1 MSPSRPRMRLPRCPQ
16 NRGVTPEEFAAALP
30 PGFRLGVSTSAYQ
43 VEGGADERGPAGWDE
58 FAAEPEKVLDGS
70 DALVAADHYHRMP
83 EDVALLRELGVD
95 AYRFSIS
102 WPRVQPGGR
111 GPASATGLAFYD
123 RLLDELLAAGI
134 RPMATLFHWD
144 TPAELEHAGGWAHRD
159 TAYRFAEYAAIAG
172 EAFGDR
178 VADWVTVN
186 EPATL
191 ALEGYTLDVHS
202 PGRGLWLSGVRA
214 AHHLLLGHG
223 LAVRALRAVP
233 VSGRIGISNAHSPV
247 FAASSRWLDRFAAR
261 NFDLL
266 NNRVFADPVILGK
279 RPPGLLGLL
288 LRLGAAPHPGDA
300 RIMAEPVDFYGIQY
314 YFPSRVAAGPP
325 KLKRG
330 THDGHS
336 TAMLDLPLRLEP
348 WPEYPETG
356 FGWAV
361 APGMVTTL
369 LGRFA
374 DRYGDR
380 LPPVVFTEGG
390 ASFVDTPDAE
400 GDVEDGYRSDYLASH
415 IAAAATPVPG
425 VEVEGYYVWSLL
437 DNFEWAAGYTQ
448 HFGIVAVDRETKART
463 PKASYHWYREVLSAK
478 NA

>member
-1 MSPSRPRMRLPRCPQ
+1 
-16 NRGVTPEEFAAALP
+16 VTPEELAARLP

-43 VEGGADERGPAGWDE
+43 IEGGADERGPAGWDE
-58 FAAEPEKVLDGS
+58 FAARGDTVLDGS

-111 GPASATGLAFYD
+111 GPANPAGLAFYD

-144 TPAELEHAGGWAHRD
+144 TPAELEHEGGWTHRD
-159 TAYRFAEYAAIAG
+159 TAYRFADYARIAG

-191 ALEGYTLDVHS
+191 ALYGYTLDVHS
-202 PGRGLWLSGVRA
+202 PGRAIWLSGVRA

-223 LAVRALRAVP
+223 LAVRALRDVP
-233 VSGRIGISNAHSPV
+233 VTGRIGISNSHSPV
-247 FAASSRWLDRFAAR
+247 FAASSRRLDRFAAH
-261 NFDLL
+261 NFDILS
-266 NNRVFADPVILGK
+266 NRVFADPVIAGR
-279 RPPGLLGLL
+279 RPPGVLGLA
-288 LRLGAAPHPGDA
+288 LRLAALPRPGDA
-300 RIMAEPVDFYGIQY
+300 RIIAEPIDFYGLQY

-348 WPEYPETG
+348 WPEYAATG
-356 FGWAV
+356 FGWAD
-361 APGMVTTL
+361 APELVPVL

-374 DRYGDR
+374 DRYGAK
-380 LPPVVFTEGG
+380 LPPILFTEGG
-390 ASFVDTPDAE
+390 ASYPDAP
-400 GDVEDGYRSDYLASH
+400 GPDGEIDDRERIDYLSSHLAS
-415 IAAAATPVPG
+415 AVADVPG
-425 VEVEGYYVWSLL
+425 VTVEGYYVWSLL
-437 DNFEWAAGYTQ
+437 DNFEWAAGHSQ
-448 HFGIVAVDRETKART
+448 HFGLVAVDPETQERR
-463 PKASYHWYREVLSAK
+463 PKASFRWYREVLSAK
-478 NA
+478 NR